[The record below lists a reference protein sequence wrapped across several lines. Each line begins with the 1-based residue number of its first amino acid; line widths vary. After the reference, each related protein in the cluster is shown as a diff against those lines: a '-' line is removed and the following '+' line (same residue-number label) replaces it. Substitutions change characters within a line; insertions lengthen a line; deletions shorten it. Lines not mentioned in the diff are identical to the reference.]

1 MIRNNRKA
9 LFILFILFLILYF
22 FVASAAI
29 TANSDVTPEAADV
42 PEESTVPVSEPLT
55 DMPIYEETEPA
66 KELNNIPLVFN
77 HIEHTTFYDID
88 ISNNYVNEVIN
99 YTQVLTEAIDSEDYT
114 EEARLAMVNERA
126 RLQSIVEEYER
137 DIIKYSIWE
146 SEYYYAA
153 KTYEFFRRN
162 GYSAEVACGII
173 GNMMIETSGGTLAL
187 NPTIYSPS
195 GDFYGLCQWSLYYRP
210 HIADVSFENQLLY
223 LHGDIEGE
231 FKTFGFCYKNNFT
244 YADFLAMNDPGEAAI
259 AFAKVYERCGS
270 STYNLRANC
279 AKIAY
284 EYFVGAE

>member
-1 MIRNNRKA
+1 MLRNNRMA
-9 LFILFILFLILYF
+9 LFALFVLFFIVYF
-22 FVASAAI
+22 FVIDPI
-29 TANSDVTPEAADV
+29 TTADSDMYT
-42 PEESTVPVSEPLT
+42 ESTVVEETAVPTEESSYEE
-55 DMPIYEETEPA
+55 PIYEETEPV
-66 KELNNIPLVFN
+66 KELNNIPLIFN
-77 HIEHTTFYDID
+77 HIEYKAFYDID
-88 ISNNYVNEVIN
+88 LGNSHINEVNNYI
-99 YTQVLTEAIDSEDYT
+99 QVLTTAIDSEDYT
-114 EEARLAMVNERA
+114 EAAESAMNDELVRLHD
-126 RLQSIVEEYER
+126 IVEAYKL
-137 DIIKYSIWE
+137 DVLKYSTWE

-153 KTYEFFRRN
+153 KTYEFFRQN

-284 EYFVGAE
+284 DYFTGDE